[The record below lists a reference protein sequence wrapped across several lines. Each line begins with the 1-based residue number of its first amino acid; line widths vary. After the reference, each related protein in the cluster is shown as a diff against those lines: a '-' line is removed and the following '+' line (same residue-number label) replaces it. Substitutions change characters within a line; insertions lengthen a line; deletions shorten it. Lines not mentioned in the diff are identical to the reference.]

1 MKGETVAYRYNLKIV
16 AKIGALKNG
25 GGVCGR
31 YNATVQRLIKI
42 SPNID
47 GFSGKMAKFSG

>member
-25 GGVCGR
+25 GVVCGR